1 METILV
7 TGANRGIG
15 LELVK
20 QYCNQNYQVIGTYR
34 NENTSGEFISMS
46 QNLNNLKVYSLD
58 VSSDQSLK
66 DFSSKLGDTPVDIFI
81 NNAGVYG
88 PRDSSFNN
96 VDERNWISVFQTNA
110 IAPLLLTQLIIE
122 NLRNGSQKKL
132 IYITSK
138 MGSIDDNK
146 SGGAYIYRS
155 SKTALNSVVK
165 SISLDLA
172 KDGMK
177 VALLHPGWVR
187 TDMGGPNGLI
197 DTTTSVSGMIEVID
211 RLSQSDS
218 GCFFNYDGSKIPW

>member
-46 QNLNNLKVYSLD
+46 RNLNNLKVYSLD

-81 NNAGVYG
+81 NNAGVFG

-110 IAPLLLTQLIIE
+110 IAPLLLTQLII
-122 NLRNGSQKKL
+122 
-132 IYITSK
+132 
-138 MGSIDDNK
+138 
-146 SGGAYIYRS
+146 
-155 SKTALNSVVK
+155 
-165 SISLDLA
+165 
-172 KDGMK
+172 
-177 VALLHPGWVR
+177 
-187 TDMGGPNGLI
+187 
-197 DTTTSVSGMIEVID
+197 
-211 RLSQSDS
+211 
-218 GCFFNYDGSKIPW
+218 

>member
-1 METILV
+1 MTTIIV

-46 QNLNNLKVYSLD
+46 RNLNNLKVYSLD

-66 DFSSKLGDTPVDIFI
+66 DFSSKLGETPIDIFI

-96 VDERNWISVFQTNA
+96 VDEKNWIPAFQTNT

-122 NLRNGSQKKL
+122 NLKNGSQKKL

-165 SISLDLA
+165 SISVDLA

-197 DTTTSVSGMIEVID
+197 DTSASVSGMTEVID
-211 RLSQSDS
+211 SLSQPDS

>member
-1 METILV
+1 MTTIMI

-15 LELVK
+15 LELVR
-20 QYCNQNYQVIGTYR
+20 QYCNRNYQVIGTYR
-34 NENTSGEFISMS
+34 DETTSEELISMS
-46 QNLNNLKVYSLD
+46 RNLDNLKVYSLD

-66 DFSSKLGDTPVDIFI
+66 DFSSKLGETPVDIFI

-96 VDERNWISVFQTNA
+96 VDEKKWIPVFQTNA
-110 IAPLLLTQLIIE
+110 IAPLLLTQLIID

-165 SISLDLA
+165 SISVDLA

-197 DTTTSVSGMIEVID
+197 DTTASVSGMTEVID
-211 RLSQSDS
+211 SLSQSDS

>member
-46 QNLNNLKVYSLD
+46 RNLNNLKVYSLD

-66 DFSSKLGDTPVDIFI
+66 NFSSKLGDTPVDIFI
-81 NNAGVYG
+81 NNAGVFG

-197 DTTTSVSGMIEVID
+197 DTTKSVSRMTEVID

>member
-1 METILV
+1 
-7 TGANRGIG
+7 
-15 LELVK
+15 
-20 QYCNQNYQVIGTYR
+20 
-34 NENTSGEFISMS
+34 
-46 QNLNNLKVYSLD
+46 
-58 VSSDQSLK
+58 
-66 DFSSKLGDTPVDIFI
+66 
-81 NNAGVYG
+81 
-88 PRDSSFNN
+88 
-96 VDERNWISVFQTNA
+96 
-110 IAPLLLTQLIIE
+110 
-122 NLRNGSQKKL
+122 
-132 IYITSK
+132 